1 LTGAHHTGSSLPADE
16 DYSFD
21 ANGNRT
27 TSGYTTGDNNQLL
40 SDGTFNYTYDDEG
53 NRLTRTRISSAS
65 ASDYL
70 TEYTWD
76 HRNRLTQVTFKNNA
90 GTVTKRVS
98 YDYDVFDRRIAKD
111 VDSTGD
117 GTFERGERYVYDG
130 EHIALVFDHTG
141 ALLNRYTHNPQ
152 HIDQV
157 YSDEQFDP
165 TAPGEMPTAP
175 GDVIWPLADNQGT
188 PRDLAEFD
196 DATGITAIANHRV
209 FDSFG
214 RLVSET
220 NPSVQHASGYTGRE
234 LDADTGLMYYRARWY
249 DPAVGRFLSEDPI
262 GFDANDPNL
271 NRYTGNSPVQR
282 RDPLGLDWG
291 QGRWPR
297 DPFRRNLPD
306 TATPVRLYNRGCVGL
321 CGLRT
326 GMTTANGWPHLQRGV
341 RCFTNFD
348 DAERLMR
355 ELEARGGRPVLI
367 AVQTVSPLSPRPR
380 FGYPPFQTFPPGS
393 SEVDPRQIEISPNYN
408 YCTLFWHN
416 GRPSWEYLEGG
427 AVTLPDAHVCHTGGE
442 GLPILV
448 GRGGERY
455 TETFCVIP
463 NGPGVTGS
471 PPDRMRDWGPWGGL
485 P

>member
-1 LTGAHHTGSSLPADE
+1 MSPIGQHLRSRKP
-16 DYSFD
+16 
-21 ANGNRT
+21 
-27 TSGYTTGDNNQLL
+27 
-40 SDGTFNYTYDDEG
+40 

-76 HRNRLTQVTFKNNA
+76 HRNRLTQVTFKNNT

-130 EHIALVFDHTG
+130 EHIAMVFDHTG

-165 TAPGEMPTAP
+165 STPGEMPTAP

-220 NPSVQHASGYTGRE
+220 DPTVDHAFDYTGRE

-249 DPAVGRFLSEDPI
+249 DPAVGRFISEDPMKFEA
-262 GFDANDPNL
+262 GDSNL
-271 NRYTGNSPVQR
+271 NRYVLNAPTIL
-282 RDPLGLDWG
+282 RDPSGLQSTSSDFVPLDP
-291 QGRWPR
+291 GRVFTPEE
-297 DPFRRNLPD
+297 FPD
-306 TATPVRLYNRGCVGL
+306 
-321 CGLRT
+321 
-326 GMTTANGWPHLQRGV
+326 
-341 RCFTNFD
+341 
-348 DAERLMR
+348 
-355 ELEARGGRPVLI
+355 
-367 AVQTVSPLSPRPR
+367 
-380 FGYPPFQTFPPGS
+380 FP
-393 SEVDPRQIEISPNYN
+393 
-408 YCTLFWHN
+408 
-416 GRPSWEYLEGG
+416 
-427 AVTLPDAHVCHTGGE
+427 
-442 GLPILV
+442 LPILV
-448 GRGGERY
+448 YPGPQRAAQPLVPGPIYCPEEINARLGFPEIYEPIPGLFPGPRPQEPMDPRDGGVVHPPAIPPEEGEGRPSDAWRHVRGPLRRWVIECAPGIFLIHKNAPPGSRPHAGPPGPPRDVRPYGPRVPGGVGGG
-455 TETFCVIP
+455 VII
-463 NGPGVTGS
+463 T
-471 PPDRMRDWGPWGGL
+471 D
-485 P
+485 